1 MIYVGEFAD
10 IHNKYKY
17 QVTFETKSGSGN
29 QEIQLSGEDPI
40 IIRQNGDK
48 LFDPIKTQSATV
60 KIVSAE
66 YLYPLYN
73 AGYNVSVTIKRKNY
87 NATDYTIVLFY
98 GYVTP
103 NIYNQTY
110 QYVDEIEIE
119 CISDLAML
127 KYQDYATINDDKMI
141 YSVADIIKRC
151 LNNTRY
157 TYLYMVTPDYYG
169 FDRDAVG
176 QTKCTQHDILKALY
190 LDEVNFFDDNEEQ
203 TPWTRYEVLEEI
215 MKYLDLSLV
224 EYQYKLMAINYG
236 QNWKTNDNVHSEVYN
251 LRTLDTRNNSDTVK
265 LYNIT
270 ESSYFSSDNNV
281 SLDETYKKIKI
292 KANTYPYDEVFNEI
306 LDPDNWELSPKY
318 ETQGA
323 LPQANNA
330 YVPYFS
336 WKVDN
341 DNVAHA
347 YYLYYVSSL
356 MKPYLYDVSGTSLV
370 ANTQNP
376 NGYLTAML
384 DDEQQQRRGRYRC
397 GVGLMKIAQY
407 KADKYSVTS
416 KLDWKSQIVLYTGV
430 NNFNVKDYYFVLGDP
445 RNPSKKCQDAV
456 NTYMQANFGRF
467 TNNWMPQNPMLEIKS
482 ASPINVSADSYLIIS
497 GRIMVNDLEWEG
509 SVKDEWNGCDQFSRP
524 MSYKLY
530 DQTIDFPANRNYIG
544 FPVLQM
550 QVRIGNQILWN
561 RPIIESG
568 ERVGFEYTWA
578 ETKPDGYLSCAFE
591 LPIGTDKWGF
601 YKFYDITNT
610 CDWRLGLEKG
620 KGFAIPMPADKGL
633 TGIMTIYIVGPT
645 SNLYYLY
652 VPNINKLPT
661 IKKTYTVTMNPNN
674 TWKYSHIP
682 ESPVNVEID
691 YSGTMPSC
699 IVIQNLSFDIEEVT
713 YHTYSDTVLKK
724 ADNKKTDHEYENI
737 INMDSIIDAEEIECK
752 INTQDLEKCRSF
764 SSMLYKYNNEWQYIN
779 TMTENAPTENSQA
792 GTYRIQEDNIIQTYK
807 SHYETPKVIFEC
819 DLNDKMT
826 VNPTD
831 LFTCDGVKSGI
842 HMIPNTQEM
851 NLKMGNNKLQLI
863 EI

>member
-40 IIRQNGDK
+40 IIKQNGDK
-48 LFDPIKTQSATV
+48 LFDPIKTQSATI

-87 NATDYTIVLFY
+87 TATNYNTVLFF

-127 KYQDYATINDDKMI
+127 KYQDYTTDGKMI

-157 TYLYMVTPDYYG
+157 PYLYMVTPDYYG
-169 FDRDAVG
+169 FDRDVVG
-176 QTKCTQHDILKALY
+176 QPKCTQHDILNALY

-236 QNWKTNDNVHSEVYN
+236 QNWKTNANVHREVYN
-251 LRTLDTRNNSDTVK
+251 LKNLSTSNYSDTVK
-265 LYNIT
+265 LYTIT

-281 SLDETYKKIKI
+281 SLDETYKKIKV

-330 YVPYFS
+330 NVPYFS

-341 DNVAHA
+341 DTVAHA

-356 MKPYLYDVSGTSLV
+356 MKPYLYDVSGNSLV

-407 KADKYSVTS
+407 NADKYSVTS

-430 NNFNVKDYYFVLGDP
+430 NNFNVKDYYYVLGDP

-550 QVRIGNQILWN
+550 QVRIGNKILWS

-645 SNLYYLY
+645 SDLYYLY
-652 VPNINKLPT
+652 VPNINKLPST
-661 IKKTYTVTMNPNN
+661 KKTYTVTMNPND
-674 TWKYSHIP
+674 TWKHSHIP
-682 ESPVNVEID
+682 ESPINVEID
-691 YSGTMPSC
+691 
-699 IVIQNLSFDIEEVT
+699 
-713 YHTYSDTVLKK
+713 
-724 ADNKKTDHEYENI
+724 
-737 INMDSIIDAEEIECK
+737 
-752 INTQDLEKCRSF
+752 
-764 SSMLYKYNNEWQYIN
+764 
-779 TMTENAPTENSQA
+779 
-792 GTYRIQEDNIIQTYK
+792 
-807 SHYETPKVIFEC
+807 
-819 DLNDKMT
+819 
-826 VNPTD
+826 
-831 LFTCDGVKSGI
+831 
-842 HMIPNTQEM
+842 
-851 NLKMGNNKLQLI
+851 
-863 EI
+863 

>member
-1 MIYVGEFAD
+1 
-10 IHNKYKY
+10 
-17 QVTFETKSGSGN
+17 
-29 QEIQLSGEDPI
+29 
-40 IIRQNGDK
+40 
-48 LFDPIKTQSATV
+48 
-60 KIVSAE
+60 
-66 YLYPLYN
+66 
-73 AGYNVSVTIKRKNY
+73 
-87 NATDYTIVLFY
+87 
-98 GYVTP
+98 
-103 NIYNQTY
+103 
-110 QYVDEIEIE
+110 
-119 CISDLAML
+119 
-127 KYQDYATINDDKMI
+127 
-141 YSVADIIKRC
+141 
-151 LNNTRY
+151 
-157 TYLYMVTPDYYG
+157 
-169 FDRDAVG
+169 
-176 QTKCTQHDILKALY
+176 
-190 LDEVNFFDDNEEQ
+190 
-203 TPWTRYEVLEEI
+203 
-215 MKYLDLSLV
+215 
-224 EYQYKLMAINYG
+224 
-236 QNWKTNDNVHSEVYN
+236 
-251 LRTLDTRNNSDTVK
+251 
-265 LYNIT
+265 
-270 ESSYFSSDNNV
+270 
-281 SLDETYKKIKI
+281 
-292 KANTYPYDEVFNEI
+292 
-306 LDPDNWELSPKY
+306 
-318 ETQGA
+318 
-323 LPQANNA
+323 
-330 YVPYFS
+330 
-336 WKVDN
+336 
-341 DNVAHA
+341 
-347 YYLYYVSSL
+347 

-370 ANTQNP
+370 PNIQSP

-430 NNFNVKDYYFVLGDP
+430 NNFNINDYYYVLGDP

-550 QVRIGNQILWN
+550 QVRIGNQILWS

-578 ETKPDGYLSCAFE
+578 ETMPTDYWSCAFE

-620 KGFAIPMPADKGL
+620 KGFAIPMPANKGL

-645 SNLYYLY
+645 SDLYYLY
-652 VPNINKLPT
+652 VPNINKLPST
-661 IKKTYTVTMNPNN
+661 KKTYTVTMNPND
-674 TWKYSHIP
+674 TWKHSHIP
-682 ESPVNVEID
+682 ESPINVEID

-779 TMTENAPTENSQA
+779 TMTENAPAENSQD

-831 LFTCDGVKSGI
+831 LFTCDGVKQGI